1 MAQIKLNNFSG
12 SIVFKYNNRNFRYFD
27 RNIIKMLFPE
37 SIFINSALSSSGYYG
52 GYCGY
57 TGTESTS
64 RQISYTGYSAI
75 IEYQFNFNI
84 LEGHDKLK
92 GTVTLSNPNMSSPLF
107 LYSVYDNRGR
117 YNVEFDFSKSK
128 HPTIEFDFDYTDLTY
143 RAIDFVYDLMDENGM
158 FTGFE
163 KSAIGRPVLIHAYD
177 GVRSGCVPVLFR
189 DYLIIEN
196 NLDLDEMIGVIA
208 HEMGHF
214 YDYIRVVT
222 VADPKYLNYDYFRG
236 NYGKLSVDQKKSVL
250 SLETVSSLN
259 SIYICAYLRKKY
271 NVLLTNSAYDDDAF
285 GEYKEHLIKAKKSI
299 NKNLPSFQDYIKA
312 ISAIRSCST
321 YGDRYNETIS
331 RFC

>member
-1 MAQIKLNNFSG
+1 MAQIKLNNFRG
-12 SIVFKYNNRNFRYFD
+12 SIVFKYKYRDSKFFD
-27 RNIIKMLFPE
+27 KDIIKMLFPE
-37 SIFINSALSSSGYYG
+37 SIFIDSALSSSEYYC

-57 TGTESTS
+57 KGIESTS
-64 RQISYTGYSAI
+64 RQISYTDYGAT
-75 IEYQFNFNI
+75 IEYQFKFII
-84 LEGHDKLK
+84 LEKHDKLK

-128 HPTIEFDFDYTDLTY
+128 HPTIEFDFDHTDLTY

-163 KSAIGRPVLIHAYD
+163 KSAIGRPVLIHAYG

-196 NLDLDEMIGVIA
+196 DLSLNRMIGIIA

-214 YDYIRVVT
+214 YDYIRVIT
-222 VADPKYLNYDYFRG
+222 IADPRYLNYDYFYG
-236 NYGKLSVDQKKSVL
+236 NYDKLSDDQKKSVL
-250 SLETVSSLN
+250 SLETISSLN

-271 NVLLTNSAYDDDAF
+271 NVLLTSSVYDSNAF
-285 GEYKEHLIKAKKSI
+285 GKYKEHLTKAEKSI
-299 NKNLPSFQDYIKA
+299 NKNLPSFEEYVKA
-312 ISAIRSCST
+312 ISAVRSCST
-321 YGDRYNETIS
+321 YENRYNETIS